1 MTRKYLYILNKTFLL
16 LIGHMEGNM
25 QWILTDL
32 PLGRNIQKVRVRRNL
47 TQEEIVA
54 RMQLRGSAMSRST
67 LANIETG
74 RRNIK
79 ANDLKLLKLIF
90 DVEYDEFFQD

>member
-1 MTRKYLYILNKTFLL
+1 
-16 LIGHMEGNM
+16 MEGKM
-25 QWILTDL
+25 QWILTDI
-32 PLGRNIQKVRVRRNL
+32 PMGRNIQKIRMRRNL
-47 TQEEIVA
+47 TQKEIVA
-54 RMQLRGSAMSRST
+54 RMQMRGSTMSRST

-79 ANDLKLLKLIF
+79 TSDLKLLKKIL

>member
-1 MTRKYLYILNKTFLL
+1 M
-16 LIGHMEGNM
+16 
-25 QWILTDL
+25 
-32 PLGRNIQKVRVRRNL
+32 RRNL
-47 TQEEIVA
+47 TQKEIVA
-54 RMQLRGSAMSRST
+54 RMQMRGSTMSRST

-79 ANDLKLLKLIF
+79 TSDLKLLKKIL

>member
-1 MTRKYLYILNKTFLL
+1 
-16 LIGHMEGNM
+16 M

-79 ANDLKLLKLIF
+79 ASDLKLLKLIF

>member
-1 MTRKYLYILNKTFLL
+1 V
-16 LIGHMEGNM
+16 EGKM
-25 QWILTDL
+25 QWILTDI
-32 PLGRNIQKVRVRRNL
+32 PLGRNIQKVRTIRNL
-47 TQEEIVA
+47 TQEETVA

-79 ANDLKLLKLIF
+79 ASDLKLLKLIL
-90 DVEYDEFFQD
+90 DVAYDEFFQD

>member
-1 MTRKYLYILNKTFLL
+1 V
-16 LIGHMEGNM
+16 EGKM
-25 QWILTDL
+25 QWILTDI
-32 PLGRNIQKVRVRRNL
+32 PMGRNIQKIRMRRNL
-47 TQEEIVA
+47 TQKEIVA
-54 RMQLRGSAMSRST
+54 RMQMRGSTMSRST

-79 ANDLKLLKLIF
+79 TSDLKLLKKIL